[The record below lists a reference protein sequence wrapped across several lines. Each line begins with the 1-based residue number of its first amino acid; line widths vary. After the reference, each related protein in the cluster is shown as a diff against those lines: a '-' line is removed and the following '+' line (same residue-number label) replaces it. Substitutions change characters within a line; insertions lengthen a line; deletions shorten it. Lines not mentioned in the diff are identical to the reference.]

1 MNTQPAAVESAHWS
15 GDLMRDTF
23 TYQMIDISTTLVDLV
38 MENQSISDL
47 YHAWLEDQV
56 QLDAAAGEG
65 EITPVVLTELKNN
78 LGSAIMLLGLPVPGQ
93 FLVVFQ
99 TKDFNANIII
109 AQNHDTGELQAA
121 SVNEFDG
128 DLTYALTWGRD
139 FINRIDEEM
148 IAAGV

>member
-1 MNTQPAAVESAHWS
+1 MNTQPAAAESVHWS

-23 TYQMIDISTTLVDLV
+23 TYQIVDISTTLVDLV
-38 MENQSISDL
+38 MENRSISDL

-65 EITPVVLTELKNN
+65 EITPIVLTELKNN
-78 LGSAIMLLGLPVPGQ
+78 SGSTIMVLGLPAPGQ

-99 TKDFNANIII
+99 TRDFNANIII

-121 SVNEFDG
+121 SVSEFDG